1 VANYLE
7 ISSGSLHWNVR
18 FTRAVHDWK
27 VDVFTLVFNFLYS
40 FRLGWGGE
48 NKLWWPPSKRGAF
61 DVRSLYNI
69 LVLLDCSHFS
79 WKCIWW
85 SKVPLKATFFA
96 WSVALEKIFT
106 LDNFRKRHVLVV
118 DWCYMCK
125 RSDESVDHLL
135 LHCEVAS
142 ALWTVIFSHHGLS
155 WVTLNQVIDL
165 FACWRG
171 LYDSS
176 KSATVWK
183 MMLSCLLWCL
193 WRKMIERS
201 FEDRKRT
208 VVELSLSSLILFT
221 SRQLL

>member
-1 VANYLE
+1 
-7 ISSGSLHWNVR
+7 
-18 FTRAVHDWK
+18 
-27 VDVFTLVFNFLYS
+27 
-40 FRLGWGGE
+40 
-48 NKLWWPPSKRGAF
+48 
-61 DVRSLYNI
+61 
-69 LVLLDCSHFS
+69 
-79 WKCIWW
+79 
-85 SKVPLKATFFA
+85 
-96 WSVALEKIFT
+96 
-106 LDNFRKRHVLVV
+106 
-118 DWCYMCK
+118 MCK

-135 LHCEVAS
+135 LHCEVTS

-176 KSATVWK
+176 KSAIVWK